1 MKGLQKSFTM
11 MQVPSKMDAN
21 LASNDKSPEELFSVE
36 QKIIKKNYVI
46 KIPFLFLRRRVTEPR
61 YVKKKYMNLKGLS

>member
-1 MKGLQKSFTM
+1 

-36 QKIIKKNYVI
+36 QKIIKKIMQSKYLSYSFDVVLQSPDMSI
-46 KIPFLFLRRRVTEPR
+46 KSIWT
-61 YVKKKYMNLKGLS
+61 